1 MTDAGATATTATT
14 TYRPRVKI
22 CGVRTVDEALL
33 ALELG
38 ADLIG
43 LNFYKPSP
51 RYVDEDTARRIVEE
65 TESRWAAQGGAAARD
80 GARWAGV
87 FVNEPVD
94 EVLAFGERVGL
105 DLCQFHGDET
115 VEDLAAVGSRGLKA
129 FRVKDRLDVDTL
141 EPWLALGLWGFVVD
155 SRHPTLYG
163 GSGESWNFAS
173 MNDPSLAE
181 KLRGERV
188 LIAGG
193 IDPDN
198 VQQAAGSAR
207 PWGLDLCSGV
217 EAAPG
222 KKDPALMRRF
232 FEEIRHVESTSAA

>member
-1 MTDAGATATTATT
+1 MSE
-14 TYRPRVKI
+14 YRPRVKI
-22 CGVRTVDEALL
+22 CGVRTADEAMV
-33 ALELG
+33 ALEAG
-38 ADLIG
+38 ADLVG
-43 LNFYKPSP
+43 LNFYAPSP
-51 RYVDEDTARRIVEE
+51 RYVDEATAKQIVDE
-65 TESRWAAQGGAAARD
+65 TEVRWAEKGGAAPRD
-80 GARWAGV
+80 GVRWVGV
-87 FVNEPVD
+87 FVNMPVD
-94 EVLAFGERVGL
+94 EALALGDRVGL

-115 VEDLAAVGSRGLKA
+115 IADLAGVGARGLKA
-129 FRVKDRLDVDTL
+129 FRVKDRLDAEIL
-141 EPWLALGLWGFVVD
+141 APWLGLGLWGFVVD

-163 GSGESWNFAS
+163 GSGESWDFAS

-181 KLRGERV
+181 ALRGERV

-198 VQQAAGSAR
+198 VQHAAGTAR

-222 KKDPALMRRF
+222 KKDPALVRRL